1 MSSSQKLPAAEAPDA
16 PTTSGPTNDRAGAS
30 AAAAGG
36 ENSCGSTRYTRLL
49 SVITKCLAQSRER
62 IASDAPATIRDAY
75 GEMTSLFTSD
85 DEDGDGVSSLVD
97 LLLGKLDGMHDRLTA
112 ERLAGSGKT
121 RLEQL
126 LDENDVKDLLTRVE
140 RSIVGVEEEER
151 LFNEAE
157 EADKSSAREAIRAAR
172 STRVSPGGKRRRVL
186 PSESIGYHAHRMKA
200 EYHDGLKQELDEV
213 SAENERLESE
223 LKSSWDEFQGKLDA
237 LRGSLGTLEDL
248 GKGAEVGDG
257 KCGF

>member
-1 MSSSQKLPAAEAPDA
+1 MSSSSSLPQKRPAAEAPDA
-16 PTTSGPTNDRAGAS
+16 PSASGPTNDRAGA
-30 AAAAGG
+30 AVGG
-36 ENSCGSTRYTRLL
+36 ESANGGGTRYARLL
-49 SVITKCLAQSRER
+49 SIVTKCLAQSRER

-75 GEMTSLFTSD
+75 GEMASLFTSD

-97 LLLGKLDGMHDRLTA
+97 LLLGKLDGVHDRLTA
-112 ERLAGSGKT
+112 EKLPGSGRT

-126 LDENDVKDLLTRVE
+126 LEENDVKDLLTRVE
-140 RSIVGVEEEER
+140 RSIAGVEEEER

-200 EYHDGLKQELDEV
+200 EYHDGLKRELEEV

-223 LKSSWDEFQGKLDA
+223 LKSRWDEFQGKLDA
-237 LRGSLGTLEDL
+237 LRESLGTLEDL
-248 GKGAEVGDG
+248 GKGAAVDG
-257 KCGF
+257 GK

>member
-1 MSSSQKLPAAEAPDA
+1 MSSLPQKRPAAEASDA
-16 PTTSGPTNDRAGAS
+16 PSTSGPTNDQAG
-30 AAAAGG
+30 AAAAGSG
-36 ENSCGSTRYTRLL
+36 CSTRYARLL
-49 SVITKCLAQSRER
+49 SIISKCLVQSRDR
-62 IASDAPATIRDAY
+62 IATDAPATIRDAY

-97 LLLGKLDGMHDRLTA
+97 LLLGKLNGVHDRLTA
-112 ERLAGSGKT
+112 ERLPGSGRT

-126 LDENDVKDLLTRVE
+126 LEENDVKNLLSRVE
-140 RSIVGVEEEER
+140 RSIEEVEEEER

-200 EYHDGLKQELDEV
+200 EYQDGLKKELDEV
-213 SAENERLESE
+213 SAENDRLEAE
-223 LKSSWDEFQGKLDA
+223 LKSRWDEFQEKLDA
-237 LRGSLGTLEDL
+237 LRGSLGTLEEL
-248 GKGAEVGDG
+248 GKGAAVDDG
-257 KCGF
+257 K